1 MRAKEKWLAGDVD
14 GARGVLAAAFKVSE
28 SEELMLAAFKL
39 EFENAEPVRAQRLL
53 AKARASEASSTQRV
67 WMKSAIVERELG
79 DAAAVRSS
87 PAHMHDL
94 HIWRTPSRTLLRQR
108 CVPPCCSSV
117 ACGTHAV
124 NIRQSCQRVQ
134 TVEHLEPNKT
144 IKLWTDGG
152 GWRARRSARCWR
164 RACGGSPTSTSCT
177 SCAGSWRSGLETW
190 TPRAPPT
197 RPACAAA

>member
-79 DAAAVRSS
+79 DAAAARPLSCLLPQVVVVAGNVTSGTYFAGHGAFS
-87 PAHMHDL
+87 ISGAAMACSQMHL
-94 HIWRTPSRTLLRQR
+94 
-108 CVPPCCSSV
+108 
-117 ACGTHAV
+117 A
-124 NIRQSCQRVQ
+124 
-134 TVEHLEPNKT
+134 
-144 IKLWTDGG
+144 
-152 GWRARRSARCWR
+152 
-164 RACGGSPTSTSCT
+164 
-177 SCAGSWRSGLETW
+177 
-190 TPRAPPT
+190 
-197 RPACAAA
+197 

>member
-79 DAAAVRSS
+79 DAAA
-87 PAHMHDL
+87 A
-94 HIWRTPSRTLLRQR
+94 
-108 CVPPCCSSV
+108 
-117 ACGTHAV
+117 
-124 NIRQSCQRVQ
+124 
-134 TVEHLEPNKT
+134 
-144 IKLWTDGG
+144 
-152 GWRARRSARCWR
+152 
-164 RACGGSPTSTSCT
+164 
-177 SCAGSWRSGLETW
+177 
-190 TPRAPPT
+190 RAPRLLPAGRGCSGAPWRVRTCLAGRCCCMRCST
-197 RPACAAA
+197 RGA